1 MGKGGERRRLAR
13 RGRTEA
19 AAAQGVSNDET
30 PPPTNRRS
38 QKQKST
44 KAKSP
49 KRANAAAVAPTAHT
63 RADNTS
69 SASPSSAA
77 GVRQQPPQFSVAKL
91 WSDTVGVGA
100 NTNGGGVGNPFSLGR
115 VIPAS
120 AQDAGGPG
128 VALFGGRR
136 SRDAAGGA
144 LVVAAC
150 LMNAADPA
158 ALRGLLR
165 LEEPAAE
172 REDAG
177 PREDPGK
184 GTYVKIKFKI
194 KSKIKS
200 KIK

>member
-1 MGKGGERRRLAR
+1 MGRAARYSAGTVVVQAHSSAEKSKMSSCSPGHGGGGASS
-13 RGRTEA
+13 TPAEA

-44 KAKSP
+44 KAKST

-100 NTNGGGVGNPFSLGR
+100 NTTKAPNGTWCARQCPCLCRLFYGESPSKTWMFR
-115 VIPAS
+115 A
-120 AQDAGGPG
+120 AQ
-128 VALFGGRR
+128 
-136 SRDAAGGA
+136 
-144 LVVAAC
+144 AC
-150 LMNAADPA
+150 
-158 ALRGLLR
+158 
-165 LEEPAAE
+165 
-172 REDAG
+172 
-177 PREDPGK
+177 
-184 GTYVKIKFKI
+184 
-194 KSKIKS
+194 
-200 KIK
+200 